1 MKMPGQYPF
10 REVLAGH
17 FSSLEGNALVL
28 ESVKSMSPEL
38 SNFFEFLYGDV
49 KGYAYLAVKNPSNQA
64 SWKQEFYAWPTQKKE
79 LCERIESAS
88 SKFEVYFGP
97 ALYGDKSATKPN
109 VLGSNCLWVEFDG
122 QIPPVLDG
130 VPEPTITIR
139 SSSEDHQHWYWKLDS
154 FIKTDELELRNR
166 QLAIKLGSDISGWDA
181 TQVLRPPGT
190 NNHKRSLPV
199 QLLSFHQHTYSQGEF
214 DVLPTPPSLVE
225 ENAPSEIPAIED
237 VISQY
242 KFEHNVFSL
251 FKNGVP
257 QGSRSEGL
265 MALGYYLA
273 EMQLQSEEVLALLL
287 NADERWGKFSGRN
300 DQVRRLMQIVTIAR
314 IKYPLIDTGHS
325 PVGKLV
331 DYGFL
336 DLLKHAPEL
345 EWAWEGFLERE
356 GYMLLTGPSGVG
368 KTQFS
373 LNFAARTV
381 LGSDYLNIATG
392 EPKRVGFLS
401 LEMGRVE
408 LAQFMGVQWAGYTKE
423 EQEVLAEHLR
433 LIAPGEPYYLQTESD
448 RDALETRIHEMK
460 LDGLVV
466 DSLGSMADDL
476 VSEKE
481 VKTLMNFNDRIRQR
495 HKIFT
500 WFVHHHRKASG
511 DNKKPNK
518 QADVYGNQYITARA
532 TSIMCLWETPNPN
545 TLRAIPLKVRLAKK
559 PPEFYIYRDENLQF
573 STKGES
579 VAVTMVESEENT
591 GKKNWGDSY

>member
-1 MKMPGQYPF
+1 MDPDLP
-10 REVLAGH
+10 
-17 FSSLEGNALVL
+17 
-28 ESVKSMSPEL
+28 
-38 SNFFEFLYGDV
+38 NFFDFLYGDI
-49 KGYAYLAVKNPSNQA
+49 KGYVYLAVKNPSNQS
-64 SWKQEFYAWPTQKKE
+64 SWKQEFFVWPLQKKE
-79 LCERIESAS
+79 LCERVESAAG
-88 SKFEVYFGP
+88 KYEVYFGP

-109 VLGSNCLWVEFDG
+109 ILGSNCLWVEFDG

-139 SSSEDHQHWYWKLDS
+139 SSSQDHQHWYWKLDS
-154 FIKTDELELRNR
+154 FIQTEELEIRNR

-190 NNHKRSLPV
+190 NNHKRQTTV
-199 QLLSFHQHTYSQGEF
+199 QLLSFYQHTYAQSEF
-214 DVLPTPPSLVE
+214 DSLPTPPVLKE
-225 ENAPSEIPAIED
+225 EDVPAEIPAIED

-242 KFEHNVFSL
+242 SFKADAWTL

-265 MALGYYLA
+265 MALGYHLA
-273 EMQLQSEEVLALLL
+273 EMQLQNEEVLALLL
-287 NADERWGKFSGRN
+287 NADERWGKFAGRN

-314 IKYPLIDTGHS
+314 NKYPIIDIGHS
-325 PVGKLV
+325 PVGKLN

-336 DLLKHAPEL
+336 DLLTNAPKL
-345 EWAWEGFLERE
+345 EWAWEGFLERQ

-381 LGSDYLNIATG
+381 LGSDYLNVATG

-401 LEMGRVE
+401 LEMGEIE
-408 LAQFMGVQWAGYTKE
+408 LAHFMGTQWEGYTPE
-423 EQEVLAEHLR
+423 EQEVLNENLR
-433 LIAPGEPYYLQTESD
+433 LMAPGEPYYIQSETE
-448 RDALETRIHEMK
+448 RNALEEKIYALK
-460 LDGLVV
+460 LDGLII

-481 VKTLMNFNDRIRQR
+481 VKLLMNFNDRIRQR

-532 TSIMCLWETPNPN
+532 TSIMCLWDTSDPKVL
-545 TLRAIPLKVRLAKK
+545 TAIPLKVRLMKK
-559 PPEFYIYRDENLQF
+559 PQPFVIYRDDNLHF
-573 STKGES
+573 STKGEA
-579 VAVTMVESEENT
+579 VAVTMINSEE
-591 GKKNWGDSY
+591 KKGNGHIDTV